1 MFNRVKTICV
11 LGVGL
16 LAMLLGT
23 TAEAHYTYVRGKY
36 YYHSVGCDATI
47 GSLPVH
53 PDPLEVK
60 CQVDAT
66 RVELLCPGNV
76 PEILNFEISP
86 LRLVA
91 DVQIPPGQTQV
102 EVLVDDSPL
111 LMSCSGS
118 QPSFNALV
126 RNMISMVT
134 ISKCASLVGHPCLV
148 RLVTGTAIAQCELP
162 AQFNFDNYPENLPPD
177 GTQYTCTD
185 PIKVHVY

>member
-23 TAEAHYTYVRGKY
+23 TAEAHYMYVRGKY
-36 YYHSVGCDATI
+36 YYHSVGCEVTI
-47 GSLPVH
+47 GSVPVH

-66 RVELLCPGNV
+66 QVELLCPGNV
-76 PEILNFEISP
+76 TEILNFGNSP

-102 EVLVDDSPL
+102 EVFVDDSPL

-118 QPSFNALV
+118 QPSLNALI
-126 RNMISMVT
+126 RNMVSTVT
-134 ISKCASLVGHPCLV
+134 ISKCASLVGDPCSV
-148 RLVTGTAIAQCELP
+148 RLVTSTAVAGCGLP
-162 AQFNFDNYPENLPPD
+162 AEFNFDNLPPD
-177 GTQYTCTD
+177 NTEYTCTV